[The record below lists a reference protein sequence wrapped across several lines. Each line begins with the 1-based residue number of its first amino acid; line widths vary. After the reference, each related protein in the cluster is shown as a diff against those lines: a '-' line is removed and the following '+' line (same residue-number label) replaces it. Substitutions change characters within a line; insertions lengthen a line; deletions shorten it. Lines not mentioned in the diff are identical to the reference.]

1 MQTTTGVKTP
11 NIFSFLPFIALPLW
25 KTSSEANV
33 NVISFCFCFHKQS
46 LKSYE
51 ASQQLTSHNSTYINT
66 CALVCVCTTSSVR
79 AYCLTTVQFELWLL
93 IFLGCRLSATLINK
107 VGQNLLIQ
115 NTHKRKYT
123 YSYIYTSEH
132 IHACLVRVCVWVRV
146 QAYTDKC
153 SKVFVSFSV
162 RVLFLPPI
170 SPHAIDKHNF
180 ISTRDLLEGFYY
192 FYMGRV
198 VMFTCVCMRICVC
211 VCLWARNCISKCIS
225 LRCACEWVENV
236 RARARY
242 RLRVCMCSVCI
253 CIRLKKKHITYV
265 CISIKYSLLSH
276 FVSFSLTLTQAFLR
290 VSHLL
295 LLLSHIHHMSP
306 ILFWFRSSL
315 SIDLCI
321 FNSKIRVYT
330 FVLG

>member
-132 IHACLVRVCVWVRV
+132 IHACLVRVCV
-146 QAYTDKC
+146 
-153 SKVFVSFSV
+153 
-162 RVLFLPPI
+162 
-170 SPHAIDKHNF
+170 
-180 ISTRDLLEGFYY
+180 
-192 FYMGRV
+192 
-198 VMFTCVCMRICVC
+198 
-211 VCLWARNCISKCIS
+211 
-225 LRCACEWVENV
+225 
-236 RARARY
+236 
-242 RLRVCMCSVCI
+242 
-253 CIRLKKKHITYV
+253 
-265 CISIKYSLLSH
+265 
-276 FVSFSLTLTQAFLR
+276 
-290 VSHLL
+290 
-295 LLLSHIHHMSP
+295 
-306 ILFWFRSSL
+306 
-315 SIDLCI
+315 
-321 FNSKIRVYT
+321 
-330 FVLG
+330 